1 MLSISVALYGSGGV
15 DPNQHSL
22 KQMARVCSWKP
33 TRKERDM
40 TNIKMT
46 TAMVFGAGLLLGAQ
60 SAQAHC
66 DLVDGPVAKGSRMP
80 FKPETSIQCWPMH
93 RYPQRRKSAWT
104 SRSRTRCACSA
115 PMPAIADQAFMETV
129 CGACRRNGRPDETR
143 RRARQDG
150 RTCISRTTASCRR
163 HLSSRG
169 PRPKCPIHGNGSAS
183 SWDS

>member
-66 DLVDGPVAKGSRMP
+66 DSVNGPVAKGSGMP
-80 FKPETSIQCWPMH
+80 SKLETQSSAGLCTGIRRDGNPHGLREVEQGAHARH
-93 RYPQRRKSAWT
+93 RCLQLQTRLSWKRSEEHAVATGDLTRLDAVLVKMVEHAFRGRPRGAEGT
-104 SRSRTRCACSA
+104 SRAEDRGRSA
-115 PMPAIADQAFMETV
+115 PYT
-129 CGACRRNGRPDETR
+129 
-143 RRARQDG
+143 
-150 RTCISRTTASCRR
+150 
-163 HLSSRG
+163 
-169 PRPKCPIHGNGSAS
+169 GNGSAPN
-183 SWDS
+183 WDS